1 MIVQVLWICVSILLV
16 IAVFEIFWPDKL
28 NEGFSSLIG
37 VGDSPF
43 WALHMPRR
51 GDVGM
56 NPKSEQGGYLREA
69 RYFADYVD
77 VQNLGV
83 KHDFCRMVQLAS
95 GTEKDT
101 FFACALGGTEGL
113 SSISFKTQSVKQG
126 FQISRDDYMNMTSY
140 NTIGYCRILKL
151 NEFDTPFQAICTA
164 TTENGFKDSALDT
177 QDSNPP
183 EEIQTLLNFYS
194 GIVFWLRL
202 IDDTKDYAQNL
213 KIMTAGQIGV
223 EETPPKPTIART
235 LHFDGYGQFLK
246 IGDKPDLSFGDKI
259 DLRYLRA
266 ISFWVFFEE
275 FTNNAKIFDFGN
287 GAGKDNVF
295 LGIIGRGNE
304 NASQTPIRLNGCL
317 LQNDSTVPEAPSGAQ
332 NVDETTPE
340 YLMRTS
346 SANVNEFNC
355 DQPEIYGRTMPAVQP
370 FAMPQFRATSAD
382 LLYEVWDSQQRKLHV
397 QIPGVF
403 PLQKWTHVVLTTT
416 NNDAA
421 RPTLTF
427 YVNGELVDTEVD
439 AWLPQNGST
448 TKNYIGKSNW
458 ADDTSQ
464 ASNADELFKGQLFDF
479 RGYKTPM
486 RPSKLK
492 DTYQW
497 GLQKLG
503 LQDSEPDLKDL
514 QKKKDLKKA
523 QQTREEKEAAKDLN
537 VLQKL
542 KEEKEAANVL
552 KEAQKKKEE
561 EEKAEV
567 LKQWK
572 ERNHVLW

>member
-1 MIVQVLWICVSILLV
+1 MIVQVLWVCVSILLL
-16 IAVFEIFWPDKL
+16 ITVFEIFWPDKL
-28 NEGFSSLIG
+28 NEGFSTLMG

-43 WALHMPRR
+43 WSLHMPRR
-51 GDVGM
+51 GDVGL
-56 NPKSEQGGYLREA
+56 NPKSEQSGYLREV

-83 KHDFCRMVQLAS
+83 NHDFCRMVQLAS
-95 GTEKDT
+95 GSEKDT

-113 SSISFKTQSVKQG
+113 SSTSFKTQSVKQG
-126 FQISRDDYMNMTSY
+126 FRISRDDYMNMTSY
-140 NTIGYCRILKL
+140 KTLGYCRILKL

-164 TTENGFKDSALDT
+164 TTENGFKDVSLDT

-183 EEIQTLLNFYS
+183 EEIQTLLNFYR

-213 KIMTAGQIGV
+213 TIMTASQIGV

-235 LHFDGYGQFLK
+235 LQFDGVSQFLK

-259 DLRYLRA
+259 DLRYLRSL
-266 ISFWVFFEE
+266 SFWVFFDE

-304 NASQTPIRLNGCL
+304 NASQDPIRLNGCR
-317 LQNDSTVPEAPSGAQ
+317 LQNDSTVPDAPSGAQ

-340 YLMRTS
+340 YLMLTS
-346 SANVNEFNC
+346 SANVDEFSC
-355 DQPEIYGRTMPAVQP
+355 KKPEIYGRTMEPVQP
-370 FAMPQFRATSAD
+370 FAMPQFKATSAD
-382 LLYEVWDSQQRKLHV
+382 LLYEIWDSQQRKLHV

-448 TKNYIGKSNW
+448 KSNYIGKSNW
-458 ADDTSQ
+458 AEDTSQ
-464 ASNADELFKGQLFDF
+464 ASNADELFRGKLFDF
-479 RGYKTPM
+479 RGYRTPM
-486 RPSKLK
+486 TKTKLK
-492 DTYQW
+492 ETYQW
-497 GLQKLG
+497 GLKKLG
-503 LQDSEPDLKDL
+503 LLDSGPDLKDL
-514 QKKKDLKKA
+514 QKKKDLKAAALK
-523 QQTREEKEAAKDLN
+523 REEELNAKDL
-537 VLQKL
+537 
-542 KEEKEAANVL
+542 
-552 KEAQKKKEE
+552 KK
-561 EEKAEV
+561 
-567 LKQWK
+567 WK
-572 ERNHVLW
+572 EQNRA